1 MLNLQRMNMFV
12 AVVDS
17 GSFTAAATALGQTKA
32 VVSFNIRQLES
43 ELGVTLLLR
52 STRRLTLT
60 EAGSLLLSSRGRA
73 AESRRKTCR
82 TTSGAATWG

>member
-32 VVSFNIRQLES
+32 VVSFTFASWRAS
-43 ELGVTLLLR
+43 WGLR
-52 STRRLTLT
+52 CCCDRPV
-60 EAGSLLLSSRGRA
+60 G
-73 AESRRKTCR
+73 
-82 TTSGAATWG
+82 